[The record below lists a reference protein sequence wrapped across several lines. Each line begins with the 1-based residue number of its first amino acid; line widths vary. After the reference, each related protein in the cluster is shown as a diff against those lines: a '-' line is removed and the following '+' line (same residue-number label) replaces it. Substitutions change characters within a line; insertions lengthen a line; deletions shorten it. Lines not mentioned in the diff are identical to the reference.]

1 MADIQEGTD
10 RMLVYA
16 GMHAGFV
23 TVAGTHIYARNERTG
38 MRTQCS
44 FEYLYT
50 GWVSLIV
57 DVYE

>member
-1 MADIQEGTD
+1 
-10 RMLVYA
+10 MLVYA

-23 TVAGTHIYARNERTG
+23 TVAGTHIYARNARTG
-38 MRTQCS
+38 MRAQCS

-57 DVYE
+57 DVYEC